1 MVTLFFGV
9 AVEALIRSWVSLT
22 GGRAGLISV
31 PGMGVINIPGL
42 GRVDFIASKVPHY
55 YLLLFLAL
63 VTLLVLYRLERSRTG
78 MNWMAIAQ
86 SPLVASSIGISET
99 KFRVIAFAAGCFFAG
114 LAGSAYVHYSSVLSS
129 SNFDFMSS
137 INLVIFMLF
146 GGMTHF
152 AGPTIG
158 VIVLVVI
165 PEVFRSLRQY
175 APFIFGS
182 VMLLVIF
189 LMPQGLAGLF
199 QIVKA
204 WRSRI
209 FKRGA

>member
-9 AVEALIRSWVSLT
+9 AVEALIRSWVTLT

-31 PGMGVINIPGL
+31 PGMAVVDIHGL
-42 GRVDFIASKVPHY
+42 GRIDFVASKIPYY

-86 SPLVASSIGISET
+86 SPLVAASIGISET
-99 KFRVIAFAAGCFFAG
+99 KYKVIAFAVGSFFAG
-114 LAGSAYVHYSSVLSS
+114 LAGGAYVHYSSVLSS

-146 GGMTHF
+146 GGMSHF
-152 AGPTIG
+152 AGPIVG

-165 PEVFRSLRQY
+165 PELFRSLRQY
-175 APFIFGS
+175 APFIFGG

-199 QIVKA
+199 QSVKP
-204 WRSRI
+204 WLSRMLR
-209 FKRGA
+209 RGS